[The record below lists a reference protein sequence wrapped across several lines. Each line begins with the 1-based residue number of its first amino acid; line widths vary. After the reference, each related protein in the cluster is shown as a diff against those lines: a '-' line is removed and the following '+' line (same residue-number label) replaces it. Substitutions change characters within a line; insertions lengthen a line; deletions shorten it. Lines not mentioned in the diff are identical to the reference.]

1 MWLRPQY
8 KYPLKAQKTGRA
20 GLQRPSLD
28 ICVRVTSRTPGLL
41 WCVRAGARGTR
52 WGLLLFLTLKG
63 ESEKS
68 LTLRWSQ
75 SRLKIAANYP
85 HMCCSGKNITDRR
98 LHFISNALSHVTA
111 VLFKL
116 MKVQQREKEE
126 VEQEFTGSLGT
137 NCYFSAIYLVKEALY
152 WFWTVDNSAWETSRS
167 SSGEALPSLEKDI
180 QDAFWGYCD
189 LNYSSGDELMRQVNQ
204 SLTSLVK
211 TEYMYCIYRP
221 QRAKSAIRGNLTHF
235 QHRSDMSIHNTRC
248 NKVL

>member
-1 MWLRPQY
+1 MYKYGSCRTKNCSVPNFNISLFTGGVIGTHRCFGKPSLCAFLFNYKICDSDPQY

-28 ICVRVTSRTPGLL
+28 ICVWVTSRTPGLL
-41 WCVRAGARGTR
+41 WCVRAAARGTR

-137 NCYFSAIYLVKEALY
+137 NCYF
-152 WFWTVDNSAWETSRS
+152 
-167 SSGEALPSLEKDI
+167 
-180 QDAFWGYCD
+180 
-189 LNYSSGDELMRQVNQ
+189 
-204 SLTSLVK
+204 
-211 TEYMYCIYRP
+211 
-221 QRAKSAIRGNLTHF
+221 
-235 QHRSDMSIHNTRC
+235 
-248 NKVL
+248 